1 MSKIRERFLKAI
13 GGNYVRRKGTNN
25 KFRLVYDV
33 EVNSQA
39 SEVYGFVTLV
49 YLGGERE
56 SLPSGT
62 RKFPAVKDLEIIS
75 AEELSKREQSLTQ
88 RAPDAEEAAASQSVS
103 NTETLSTSDGVP
115 QSAPARVA

>member
-1 MSKIRERFLKAI
+1 MSKIRERFLNAI

-33 EVNSQA
+33 EVASQA
-39 SEVYGFVTLV
+39 SEVYGFVTIV

-75 AEELSKREQSLTQ
+75 AAELSKREQSPTKARTRLSESE
-88 RAPDAEEAAASQSVS
+88 RNLPENKRVRKVVKPAVS
-103 NTETLSTSDGVP
+103 G
-115 QSAPARVA
+115 